1 MIFLMKIKNNN
12 GQSKIGASLAAHP
25 LVVHHIHS
33 LSADMVSANEL
44 VLFQLSG
51 LLGCFSDIVGQD
63 HAVHE
68 VEDTPMNPRKAAIL
82 IIRRPLLC
90 IYAVIVIFVS
100 GFQGIYGND

>member
-1 MIFLMKIKNNN
+1 MKIKKNNN

-44 VLFQLSG
+44 VLFQLLG
-51 LLGCFSDIVGQD
+51 LLGCFSDIVGQG

-68 VEDTPMNPRKAAIL
+68 VEDTPMNPRKAA
-82 IIRRPLLC
+82 
-90 IYAVIVIFVS
+90 V
-100 GFQGIYGND
+100 